1 MVVAYQ
7 YLFQESSFDQ
17 LDDLSCLLGD
27 RILGVA
33 HAIELDITTEPSYQ
47 SVIVIGLFILT
58 IIQMSL
64 MPDDYLA
71 W

>member
-7 YLFQESSFDQ
+7 YLFQESSLDQ

-33 HAIELDITTEPSYQ
+33 NAVELDITTEPRYQ